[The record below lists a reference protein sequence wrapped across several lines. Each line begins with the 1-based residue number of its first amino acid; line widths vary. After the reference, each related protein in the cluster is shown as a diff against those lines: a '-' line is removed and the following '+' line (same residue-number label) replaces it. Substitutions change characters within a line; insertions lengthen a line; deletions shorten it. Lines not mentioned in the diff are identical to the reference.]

1 MAGGGNFGQNYFGQN
16 YGQGNQSYPI
26 NQGGF
31 QTGGGLSG
39 QPINF
44 NTNTGNFAV
53 ETPSGI
59 GTTPNLTPEAQ
70 AMITNTGATV
80 TPPPQ
85 TNPIIVGDTSTDST
99 VTNSATTGGV
109 APYSGGNTYSP
120 INLDFIRNA
129 ASRYMRPQN
138 YGISQFSGGP
148 GNFGMSR
155 YGVSSGQQ
163 PNYGGG
169 RFQQPFYSS
178 STRPMGT
185 TAADLDATNR
195 GYGDIYR
202 AYRGMGGTEREFIGS
217 DQFKD
222 FENVLVDQI
231 STLDDRDRLERDL
244 LTQRDRAASGSIY
257 SPSAGRITNA
267 IQRRINSLQQ
277 APRRQES
284 YLSAPSFRPNYN
296 TYQPQPYTNPMMAY
310 RNQFSPQM
318 GYGNQYNSR
327 MGYGNQYNP
336 MMGYGLGGMSNR
348 FSNAPNQ
355 FASSMFA
362 NVPNYYTRRYNSP
375 PLYSTT
381 PGAYTYGLGSI
392 DNAPTGTSNTGVT
405 GGQDTGKTA
414 QEIADI
420 ASVKGGSLFGVDGL
434 VRNPDGSYNYMPTNQ
449 EMSAFFPEGGVSLPS
464 SFDVTQLTGYDPA
477 QAEEETTEETTD
489 TGGPDVD
496 TSASDGTVDLTSFG
510 DDNLSLTQQFS
521 KEAASFEGGESA
533 FVNSPRFMEFEG
545 ALIRQYIDKSPE
557 EVRAEATRQLERSN
571 AGGIYA
577 PSAKRIYDS
586 LNSYATSRGA

>member
-99 VTNSATTGGV
+99 VTNAATTGGV

-310 RNQFSPQM
+310 RNQYSPQG

-327 MGYGNQYNP
+327 MGYGNQSNP
-336 MMGYGLGGMSNR
+336 MMAYGLGGMSNQ
-348 FSNAPNQ
+348 FNNAPNQ

-375 PLYSTT
+375 PLYSTS
-381 PGAYTYGLGSI
+381 PGAYDYGLGSI
-392 DNAPTGTSNTGVT
+392 DNAPTGTSSTATT

-420 ASVKGGSLFGVDGL
+420 ASVKGGSLFGVEGL
-434 VRNPDGSYNYMPTNQ
+434 VRNPDGSYNYMPTSQ

-489 TGGPDVD
+489 TGEPDVN
-496 TSASDGTVDLTSFG
+496 TSASDGTVDLASFG
-510 DDNLSLTQQFS
+510 DDNVNLTQQFT
-521 KEAASFEGGESA
+521 KEAAAFEGGDSA
-533 FVNSPRFMEFEG
+533 FADSPRFREFES
-545 ALIRQYIDKSPE
+545 ALIRQYINKPPQE
-557 EVRAEATRQLERSN
+557 IREEATRQLERSES
-571 AGGIYA
+571 GGVYA
-577 PSAKRIYDS
+577 PSAKRIYDL
-586 LNSYATSRGA
+586 LNAYATSQGA

>member
-1 MAGGGNFGQNYFGQN
+1 MAGGGGNYNFSNAPS
-16 YGQGNQSYPI
+16 YGNPNLGT
-26 NQGGF
+26 F
-31 QTGGGLSG
+31 QTGMGGGGYLPPTSG
-39 QPINF
+39 MGGSYSPPSYGYMAPQNF
-44 NTNTGNFAV
+44 TV
-53 ETPSGI
+53 QTPSGI
-59 GTTPNLTPEAQ
+59 GTTSSLSPEAQ
-70 AMITNTGATV
+70 TVLENAGANVTSPPEADPITTPDMDTMASTAPV
-80 TPPPQ
+80 T
-85 TNPIIVGDTSTDST
+85 TASTS
-99 VTNSATTGGV
+99 
-109 APYSGGNTYSP
+109 SP
-120 INLDFIRNA
+120 AFNNMNMDFIRNV
-129 ASRYMRPQN
+129 ASRYLSPQRFSSPQR

-148 GNFGMSR
+148 GNFGRM
-155 YGVSSGQQ
+155 
-163 PNYGGG
+163 GGMLG
-169 RFQQPFYSS
+169 LGGFQQPYYSS
-178 STRPMGT
+178 STPSMGT

-195 GYGDIYR
+195 GYGDMYR
-202 AYRGMGGTEREFIGS
+202 AYRGMGGTEREFVDS

-222 FENVLVDQI
+222 FENVLLDQI
-231 STLDDRDRLERDL
+231 STLDDRGRLESDL

-257 SPSAGRITNA
+257 SPSAQRVTNA
-267 IQRRINSLQQ
+267 IQRRINTLQQ

-284 YLSAPSFRPNYN
+284 YLSTPSFRPNYN

-327 MGYGNQYNP
+327 MGYGNQSNP

-434 VRNPDGSYNYMPTNQ
+434 VRNPDGSYTYMPTNQ
-449 EMSAFFPEGGVSLPS
+449 EMSAFFPEGGVQLPS

-521 KEAASFEGGESA
+521 KEAAAFEGGESA